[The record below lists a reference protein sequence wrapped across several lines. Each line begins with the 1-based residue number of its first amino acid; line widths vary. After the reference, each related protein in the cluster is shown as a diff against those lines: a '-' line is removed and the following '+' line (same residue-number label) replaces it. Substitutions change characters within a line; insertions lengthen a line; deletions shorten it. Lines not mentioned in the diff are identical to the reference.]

1 MSFNLADAF
10 KESVFNHCLAFLENK
25 EQELKVEVA
34 NLRDG
39 IANDSKSSMGDKYET
54 SREMMQQEINRL
66 EQQIGAN
73 RQQIFNLKTSNLHS
87 NNLQVIAG
95 NIVNTTIGN
104 FFVSISLG
112 EINVENQS
120 VFLISP
126 VSPLGKLLIGK
137 KAGDQFEMNQKEIKI
152 INIY

>member
-1 MSFNLADAF
+1 MSLQPANNFKEAVFNYCMSF
-10 KESVFNHCLAFLENK
+10 LEKK
-25 EQELKVEVA
+25 EQELKNEVA

-87 NNLQVIAG
+87 KNQQIIAG
-95 NIVNTTIGN
+95 NIVNTNIGR
-104 FFVSISLG
+104 FFISISLG
-112 EINVENQS
+112 EITVDNWS
-120 VFLISP
+120 VFVISP

-137 KAGDQFEMNQKEIKI
+137 KTGDEFEMNNKKIKI
-152 INIY
+152 IDLA

>member
-1 MSFNLADAF
+1 MSFNLADPF

-25 EQELKVEVA
+25 EQELKAEVA

-66 EQQIGAN
+66 EQQIGVN

-112 EINVENQS
+112 EINLENQS
-120 VFLISP
+120 VFVISP

-137 KAGDQFEMNQKEIKI
+137 KLGDQFEMNQKEIKI